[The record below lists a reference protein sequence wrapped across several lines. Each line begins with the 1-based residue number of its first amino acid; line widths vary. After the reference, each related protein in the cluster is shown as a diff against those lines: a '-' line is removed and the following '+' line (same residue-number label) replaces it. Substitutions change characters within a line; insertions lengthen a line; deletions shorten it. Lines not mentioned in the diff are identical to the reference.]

1 MTTESPICPRCRS
14 TDCASNAFKNATP
27 GHIVNNAIAV
37 RQPNWL
43 RHAISELVVWAGIN
57 AANWI
62 RPAHKCG
69 YCGYSF

>member
-1 MTTESPICPRCRS
+1 MTPQAPTCPRCHS

-27 GHIVNNAIAV
+27 GTIVNNAIAV

-43 RHAISELVVWAGIN
+43 RNALSELVVWAGIN

-62 RPAHKCG
+62 RPTHKCG
-69 YCGYSF
+69 YCGFTF